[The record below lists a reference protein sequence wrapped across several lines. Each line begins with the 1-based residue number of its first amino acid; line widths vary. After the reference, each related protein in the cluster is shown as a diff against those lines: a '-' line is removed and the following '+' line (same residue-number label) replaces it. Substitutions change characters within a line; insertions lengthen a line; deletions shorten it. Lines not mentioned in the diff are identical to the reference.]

1 MDNTDKAAEEMMS
14 LVMDV
19 IHYTHE
25 NGLDI
30 TNKEDVRKAV
40 EAVRP
45 EQKDSVDLDVL
56 IQGLVAFEKMAK
68 DEAANRKEPESN

>member
-19 IHYTHE
+19 IRYTHA

-68 DEAANRKEPESN
+68 DEAAKRKEPESN